1 MEYLAQNSLK
11 GTIFAVGSRVL
22 YNPRLLQ
29 AQYLAGHQIGVH
41 TWCGRPF
48 TRLPARRLTPRRA
61 QGAPAPDEHDDAAGR
76 RRARL
81 EPADH
86 PGRARRYAQLHAP
99 AVRRHRVRAAPPAA
113 RAACML
119 TRAQ

>member
-41 TWCGRPF
+41 TWYAPPSV
-48 TRLPARRLTPRRA
+48 LPPTTPA
-61 QGAPAPDEHDDAAGR
+61 DPAPRAGR
-76 RRARL
+76 
-81 EPADH
+81 
-86 PGRARRYAQLHAP
+86 
-99 AVRRHRVRAAPPAA
+99 
-113 RAACML
+113 
-119 TRAQ
+119 TRT